1 MTNTLTIVG
10 NLGSDPEL
18 KYTPAGKAVITISV
32 GDTPR
37 RLNRDTNTWE
47 DAGETLWMRCE
58 LWGEDAE
65 EVAQRLHKG
74 SRVRVTGRLSQ
85 RSYET
90 REGDKRTVM
99 ELKADDIAEVIRA
112 PRKGAS
118 GGGRTTSKPMQ
129 DDPWGA
135 IPPANDSEAPF

>member
-18 KYTPAGKAVITISV
+18 KFTPAGKAVITISV

-74 SRVRVTGRLSQ
+74 SRVRVTGRLAQ

-118 GGGRTTSKPMQ
+118 GGMKPKTNPAN
-129 DDPWGA
+129 DPWGA
-135 IPPANDSEAPF
+135 TPTTPTDEPPF